1 MKLLS
6 SKLFAALGEQS
17 PGQERKKQMAEE
29 KALVPLEEQTV
40 DFYGDEITT
49 AIVDIDG
56 RSRLYVPI
64 KAISDYLGLAW
75 SGQFERIQRDPVL
88 SGETRFIRVTRTN
101 LGGDPEVLCL
111 PVEFI
116 HGWLFGINASRVK
129 PELKE
134 KVMRYQRDCYRVLWE
149 AFNAQA
155 PVTTQ
160 STSALEQIRATA
172 LAVAQL
178 AEQQMEM
185 EGRLT
190 KRLDKAAE
198 VFIGF
203 DRRLGTLEKKLSP
216 AALVTDSQA
225 EEISSTVKALAE
237 LMTEKASGKN
247 HYQGIFSELYRRF
260 GVSSYKTIRLE
271 HYERVLRFLE
281 DWRSKVTQG
290 SHEA

>member
-1 MKLLS
+1 M
-6 SKLFAALGEQS
+6 
-17 PGQERKKQMAEE
+17 PDE
-29 KALVPLEEQTV
+29 KALIPIEEQTV

-49 AIVDIDG
+49 AIVDISG
-56 RSRLYVPI
+56 RTVMYIPI
-64 KAISDYLGLAW
+64 RPICDYLGLVW

-88 SGETRFIRVTRTN
+88 SGEVRFVRVTRTN

-111 PVEFI
+111 PVEFL

-129 PELKE
+129 PDLKE
-134 KVMRYQRDCYRVLWE
+134 KIIKYQRECYRVLWE
-149 AFNAQA
+149 AFKPQA
-155 PVTTQ
+155 LTSS
-160 STSALEQIRATA
+160 STGSSALEQIRATA

-178 AEQQMEM
+178 ADQQMEM
-185 EGRLT
+185 EGKLT

-216 AALVTDSQA
+216 AALITDDQA

-237 LMTEKASGKN
+237 LITEKAPGKN

-260 GVSSYKTIRLE
+260 GVSSYKNIRIE
-271 HYERVLRFLE
+271 HYEKVLQFLE
-281 DWRSKVTQG
+281 VWRKAAQKDENKAG
-290 SHEA
+290 E

>member
-1 MKLLS
+1 
-6 SKLFAALGEQS
+6 
-17 PGQERKKQMAEE
+17 MAEE
-29 KALVPLEEQTV
+29 KALIPLEEQTV

-49 AIVDIDG
+49 ALVDING
-56 RSRLYVPI
+56 RIVMYVPI
-64 KAISDYLGLAW
+64 RPICKYLGLAW
-75 SGQFERIQRDPVL
+75 SGQFERIQRDKVL
-88 SGETRFIRVTRTN
+88 SQVAKSVRVTRTN
-101 LGGDPEVLCL
+101 SDSPRGDPDALCL
-111 PVEFI
+111 PVEFLN
-116 HGWLFGINASRVK
+116 GWLFGINASRVK
-129 PELKE
+129 QEHQE
-134 KVMRYQRDCYRVLWE
+134 KIIRYQLECYRVLWE
-149 AFNAQA
+149 AFNVQA
-155 PVTTQ
+155 PVATQ
-160 STSALEQIRATA
+160 STSTLEQIRATA

-203 DRRLGTLEKKLSP
+203 DRRLGMLENKLSP

-237 LMTEKASGKN
+237 LMTEKAPGKN

-260 GVSSYKTIRLE
+260 GVSSYKNIRLE

-290 SHEA
+290 NHES

>member
-1 MKLLS
+1 M
-6 SKLFAALGEQS
+6 
-17 PGQERKKQMAEE
+17 PDE
-29 KALVPLEEQTV
+29 KALIPIEEQTV

-49 AIVDIDG
+49 ALVDIDG
-56 RSRLYVPI
+56 RTLMYVEI
-64 KAISDYLGLAW
+64 KDISDYLGVVW
-75 SGQFERIQRDPVL
+75 SGQFERIQRDRIL
-88 SGETRFIRVTRTN
+88 SEVAALIRVTRITAT
-101 LGGDPEVLCL
+101 GGSPGSLCV
-111 PVEFI
+111 PVEYLN
-116 HGWLFGINASRVK
+116 GWLFGVNVNRVK
-129 PELKE
+129 PEFQE
-134 KVMRYQRDCYRVLWE
+134 KVLQYQRDCYRVLWE

-155 PVTTQ
+155 PAPVQ

-216 AALVTDSQA
+216 AALITDEQA
-225 EEISSTVKALAE
+225 EEISSTVKDLAE
-237 LMTEKASGKN
+237 LITEKAPGKN

-260 GVSSYKTIRLE
+260 GVSSYKNIRIE
-271 HYERVLRFLE
+271 HYEKVLQFLE
-281 DWRSKVTQG
+281 VWRKAAQG
-290 SHEA
+290 GTPL